1 MTKEIP
7 LTSAEQTLHDFV
19 LDLLSNDTA
28 RSAFGADPSAALA
41 GAGLHDVTPQDVQ
54 EVIPLVLDY
63 APAGLALPDTGAADS
78 VIQQLQAVCHAADVH
93 GLPEYEAPATGTHG
107 GTFGGETQ
115 FGDYSVGAE
124 FSDAGVAGAAG
135 LTGGTVA
142 AESGFAAGLDGIAAG
157 GTSVSPLGDFELE
170 STGVPA
176 VLPTLPVLPAV
187 PGVPRFDSVAD
198 PTSALD
204 TDVSAGTVASYVSA
218 GGDVLAGHLSTSSAT
233 LGSYLTGTGVPPV
246 GEAVSDAGYAGA
258 VQIDNAGEAVAGHL
272 GTLPVPE
279 TGALPELPHVPELPA
294 VPAIPGLPNLGGL
307 PDLGGLPV
315 HLPQLPADLPHL
327 PVELPHLPVA
337 NPLPD
342 LSDSSV
348 TGALGDAA
356 SHSPLGEVASPD
368 HLALPH
374 LVDAPTDLL
383 LGH

>member
-19 LDLLSNDTA
+19 LDLLSNDIA

-78 VIQQLQAVCHAADVH
+78 VIQQLQAVCHAADIH
-93 GLPEYEAPATGTHG
+93 GLPDFDAPAAGALG
-107 GTFGGETQ
+107 GTFAGETPL
-115 FGDYSVGAE
+115 GEYSVGVELSHDGLA
-124 FSDAGVAGAAG
+124 AAAG

-142 AESGFAAGLDGIAAG
+142 AEGGLTAGLDGIAAG
-157 GTSVSPLGDFELE
+157 ATSASPLGDFEVE
-170 STGVPA
+170 STGIPA

-187 PGVPRFDSVAD
+187 PGLPRFDSVAD
-198 PTSALD
+198 PTAALD

-218 GGDVLAGHLSTSSAT
+218 GGDVLAGHVSTSSAT
-233 LGSYLTGTGVPPV
+233 LGSYLTGTGVPAV

-258 VQIDNAGEAVAGHL
+258 VQIDNATEGVAGHV
-272 GTLPVPE
+272 GALPVPD

-294 VPAIPGLPNLGGL
+294 VPTLPGV
-307 PDLGGLPV
+307 PDLHDLPV
-315 HLPQLPADLPHL
+315 HLPHLPVDLPHL

-348 TGALGDAA
+348 TGALGDVA

>member
-1 MTKEIP
+1 

-78 VIQQLQAVCHAADVH
+78 VIQQLQAVCHAADIH
-93 GLPEYEAPATGTHG
+93 GLPEFEAPSAGSHG
-107 GTFGGETQ
+107 GAFGGETP
-115 FGDYSVGAE
+115 FGDYSVGTE
-124 FSDAGVAGAAG
+124 LSDSGVAAAAG
-135 LTGGTVA
+135 LTGGTVG
-142 AESGFAAGLDGIAAG
+142 AEGGLTGGLDGFAAGGS
-157 GTSVSPLGDFELE
+157 SVSPLGDFDLE
-170 STGVPA
+170 SSGIPA
-176 VLPTLPVLPAV
+176 ALPGLPVLPAV
-187 PGVPRFDSVAD
+187 PGVPRFDSIAD
-198 PTSALD
+198 PTAALD
-204 TDVSAGTVASYVSA
+204 TDVSAGTVASYVSS
-218 GGDVLAGHLSTSSAT
+218 GGEVLADHLSTSSAT

-258 VQIDNAGEAVAGHL
+258 VQLDNGTDAVAGHA
-272 GTLPVPE
+272 GALPVPD
-279 TGALPELPHVPELPA
+279 TGALPGLPAVPELPA
-294 VPAIPGLPNLGGL
+294 VPALPGV
-307 PDLGGLPV
+307 PDLNDLPV
-315 HLPQLPADLPHL
+315 HLPQLPMDLPHL